1 MVNIFH
7 RACVIMQFK
16 ASHARARKLSSER
29 RFTLIYAMRVPASGD
44 ESEILEPFETTSDTC
59 FLAVYVS
66 ELSGICNDVI
76 EGHEY

>member
-1 MVNIFH
+1 MIARRNTNVFCAVTFTRYAFVVKHLFGAKI
-7 RACVIMQFK
+7 CC
-16 ASHARARKLSSER
+16 HA
-29 RFTLIYAMRVPASGD
+29 PPGD

>member
-1 MVNIFH
+1 MVYLLPRKSSF
-7 RACVIMQFK
+7 RAI
-16 ASHARARKLSSER
+16 
-29 RFTLIYAMRVPASGD
+29 SGD

>member
-1 MVNIFH
+1 MIKIELALKIHHGKTIAPSVN
-7 RACVIMQFK
+7 
-16 ASHARARKLSSER
+16 
-29 RFTLIYAMRVPASGD
+29 PGD

>member
-1 MVNIFH
+1 V
-7 RACVIMQFK
+7 
-16 ASHARARKLSSER
+16 
-29 RFTLIYAMRVPASGD
+29 SGD

-59 FLAVYVS
+59 FLAIYVS